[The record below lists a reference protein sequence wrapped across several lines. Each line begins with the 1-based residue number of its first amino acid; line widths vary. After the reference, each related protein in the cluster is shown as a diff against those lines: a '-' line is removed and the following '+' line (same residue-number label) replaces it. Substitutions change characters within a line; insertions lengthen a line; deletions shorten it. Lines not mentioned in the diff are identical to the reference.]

1 MHLVVCI
8 KQILDPEIPPADF
21 RLDAKAEQAAAGAA
35 AQVISIFDENA
46 LEVALQARDNAGG
59 GTITA
64 ISIGPPSAIDA
75 LRKALSMRVDEA
87 FLLPQEN
94 YPDLDAQ
101 ATARILAAAVRKL
114 DPVDVVLCGREA
126 GDWHGGMVAGFLAAE
141 LDRAFTSLVA
151 SCAIEGDKLRL
162 RRQTEDGW
170 EIVESATPAVISV
183 TNDGGNLP
191 RIPKV
196 KDNMM
201 AFRKQIP
208 TWPAETIGVD
218 AGSVAGANHALQRK
232 GLYIPKVERNCEMI
246 AGENSAEKAQR
257 LVNKLAALQVI

>member
-8 KQILDPEIPPADF
+8 KQILDPELPPADF
-21 RLDAKAEQAAAGAA
+21 RLDAKAEQAAAGSAA
-35 AQVISIFDENA
+35 RVISIIDENA

-59 GTITA
+59 GKITA
-64 ISIGPPSAIDA
+64 ISIGHPSAVDA

-87 FLLPQEN
+87 FLMPQEN
-94 YPDLDAQ
+94 YSQLDAQ

-114 DPVDVVLCGREA
+114 DAVDVVLCGREA
-126 GDWHGGMVAGFLAAE
+126 GDWHGGLVAGFLAAE
-141 LDRAFTSLVA
+141 LDHPYTSLVA
-151 SCAIEGDKLRL
+151 SCAIQGDKLRL

-196 KDNMM
+196 KDNML

-208 TWPAETIGVD
+208 AWPADVLGVD
-218 AGSVAGANHALQRK
+218 APSVEGANGAMERR
-232 GLYIPKVERNCEMI
+232 GLSIPKVERNCEMI
-246 AGENSAEKAQR
+246 EGENSAERAQR